1 MSANTQPIFPI
12 TPNVSWGTVNSA
24 NTAKDGTGTV
34 TTVFTAGLNGSRIDQ
49 IKVRALGTNVATV
62 LRLFVNNGSANSTAT
77 NNTLIHEVTIA
88 ATTLSEVSALVDN
101 DITIAKNAGDTVV
114 PIPYLP
120 AGYKI
125 NCAIGTTVAAGLQI
139 TVHGGDY

>member
-1 MSANTQPIFPI
+1 MAANVQPIFPL
-12 TPNVSWGTVNSA
+12 TPKVSWGTVATA
-24 NTAKDGTGTV
+24 NTAKDGSGTMV
-34 TTVFTAGLNGSRIDQ
+34 TAFTAGVNGSKIDQ

-62 LRLFVNNGSANSTAT
+62 LRFFLNNGSTNATAA

-88 ATTLSEVSALVDN
+88 ATTLSETSALADN
-101 DITIAKNAGDTVV
+101 DITITKGSDVVV

-125 NCAIGTTVAAGLQI
+125 NVAVGTTIAAGLQV
-139 TVHGGDY
+139 TVHGADY